1 MAHSEAFYKK
11 PEECHYSFFQHKEC
25 EFFPCHKTD
34 HPEDFNCLFCYCPL
48 FALGKKCK
56 GNFRYTENGVKD
68 CSNCLIPHTLLLC
81 ACSNA
86 EGYRV
91 KKLVYSIDEKAL
103 IMISPND
110 EVYGLGFKNPED

>member
-56 GNFRYTENGVKD
+56 GNFRYTETGVKD
-68 CSNCLIPHTLLLC
+68 SDFSREMTRSVRSMLE
-81 ACSNA
+81 SWRQ
-86 EGYRV
+86 G
-91 KKLVYSIDEKAL
+91 K
-103 IMISPND
+103 
-110 EVYGLGFKNPED
+110 

>member
-1 MAHSEAFYKK
+1 MTAASTVMIDTILYGTGSGKRITVITDKGQEVADAIGQQIGRGVTMMQVTGA
-11 PEECHYSFFQHKEC
+11 YSG
-25 EFFPCHKTD
+25 
-34 HPEDFNCLFCYCPL
+34 L
-48 FALGKKCK
+48 
-56 GNFRYTENGVKD
+56 
-68 CSNCLIPHTLLLC
+68 PHTLLLC